1 MECDYM
7 KDVDDVLDTQIQ
19 VLSYYKEDD
28 MAFVKFIYA
37 SGITST
43 FKTNDKLLIKQLDN
57 ISNELPL
64 LLKILKNK
72 NSYILVI

>member
-7 KDVDDVLDTQIQ
+7 KDVDNVLDTLIQ

-28 MAFVKFIYA
+28 IIFVKFVYV

-43 FKTNDKLLIKQLDN
+43 FKTNNALLIKQLDN
-57 ISNELPL
+57 MSSELPL